1 MFLDQLPFIVTI
13 MALAIDLLHLA
24 LPKDPFRGFFYY
36 AVNPFFTNG
45 SGSAFISFPFRT
57 SLFWKKALRPR

>member
-36 AVNPFFTNG
+36 AVNPFFT
-45 SGSAFISFPFRT
+45 
-57 SLFWKKALRPR
+57 KRPRERVY